1 MAEMPVHTPA
11 VAQEAEYKNL
21 FFTLFPNLGEEQI
34 RAIKSEI
41 QIQTVRKGGFIYRED
56 DTPQGFLCLL
66 HGSAKVVT
74 AGVTGRSQ
82 IIRLVKPIGIL
93 GYRALFAG
101 ENYRFSA
108 KALDESVIG
117 FIEKTAFFRIVRSN
131 GEVALHIL
139 RAIAGE
145 LGVSNI
151 RTVALTQKYI
161 RGRLADS
168 LLFLIGLYGLT
179 DDGLL
184 AVSLSRE
191 DLAQLSSMTTS
202 NAIRTLSAF
211 ASEGVIALIGK
222 RIKIVDRP
230 RLEKISERG

>member
-1 MAEMPVHTPA
+1 MAKTPVNTTA
-11 VAQEAEYKNL
+11 VQEAEYKDL
-21 FFTLFPNLGEEQI
+21 FFTLFPGLGEELI
-34 RAIKSEI
+34 RTIKSEI
-41 QIQTVRKGGFIYRED
+41 QLQTVRKNGFIYREG

-82 IIRLVKPIGIL
+82 IIRLVKPTGIL

-108 KALDESVIG
+108 KALDTSVIG
-117 FIEKTAFFRIVRSN
+117 FIGKAAFSRIVRSN

-139 RAIAGE
+139 RAIASE
-145 LGVSNI
+145 LGFSNI
-151 RTVALTQKYI
+151 RTVALTQKYV

-168 LLFLIGLYGLT
+168 LLFLIDLYGLT
-179 DDGLL
+179 PDGLL

-191 DLAQLSSMTTS
+191 DLGQLSSMTTS

-211 ASEGVIALIGK
+211 SSEGIIALIGK
-222 RIKIVDRP
+222 RIKILERD